1 MATEERRARPSIEDR
16 LHKEWYRFSFFSA
29 VYLLETLAPNK
40 TALGTGSK
48 PSKEAVRFSV
58 KPGFAFP
65 PSEIAGLTPGN
76 DNSPAEMDVAFMG
89 LIGPSGLLPH
99 WYNSLASDRLRAKD
113 STLTAFFDLF
123 HHRLLSLFYL
133 AWKKHQFPVTF
144 MPGASDKLSRYL
156 LSLCGLGTPR
166 LTGKIGF
173 AEESLSF
180 YSGLFSRRIPAE
192 SSLRST
198 IAHFTGTEAAIEQ
211 FVARTI
217 PLEAGD
223 ITRLG
228 QANSQLG
235 YGILGEAVWECQTK
249 FRAQL
254 GPMSFAEYNR
264 FIPSGD
270 MHKPT
275 FSLIRYMVGI
285 EYDFEVSL
293 CLKRTE
299 PPPCILGSSA
309 AGPQTRLGWSTWL
322 KGADFVHQHDMRVTF
337 QEATTP
343 SH

>member
-1 MATEERRARPSIEDR
+1 MATEERRARPSIENR
-16 LHKEWYRFSFFSA
+16 LHEEWYRFSFFSA
-29 VYLLETLAPNK
+29 VTLLETLAPSK
-40 TALGTGSK
+40 TALGTGSE
-48 PSKEAVRFSV
+48 PAKEAVRFSV
-58 KPGFAFP
+58 KPGFSFP
-65 PSEIAGLTPGN
+65 PSEIAGLSPG
-76 DNSPAEMDVAFMG
+76 DDTRPAVMDVAFLG

-99 WYNSLASDRLRAKD
+99 WYNSLAIERLRAKD

-123 HHRLLSLFYL
+123 HHRLISFFYL

-144 MPGASDKLSRYL
+144 QPGASDKLSRYL

-198 IAHFTGTEAAIEQ
+198 LGHFTGTEAIIEQ

-217 PLEAGD
+217 PLDPGD

-235 YGILGEAVWECQTK
+235 QGILGEAVWECQTK
-249 FRAQL
+249 FRVEL
-254 GPMSFAEYNR
+254 GPMSFDEYNR

-275 FSLIRYMVGI
+275 FALIRYMVGI

-293 CLKRTE
+293 RLKRSE
-299 PPPCILGSSA
+299 PPPCILGASTT
-309 AGPQTRLGWSTWL
+309 GPPTRLGWSTWL
-322 KGADFVHQHDMRVTF
+322 KGADFVHAHDLHVTF
-337 QEATTP
+337 QEATSP